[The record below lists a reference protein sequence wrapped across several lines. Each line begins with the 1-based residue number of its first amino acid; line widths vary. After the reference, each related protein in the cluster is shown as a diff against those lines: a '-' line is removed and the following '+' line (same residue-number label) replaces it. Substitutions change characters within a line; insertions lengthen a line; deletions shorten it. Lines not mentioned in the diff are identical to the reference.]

1 MITTDVLISLVI
13 GAGPAG
19 LSAALA
25 AAQGG
30 AAVLLADLSP
40 GPGGQIWRGATAADG
55 GEASELLR
63 RGSEAQPNI
72 TALYGAQAALT
83 ERGTAR
89 AADVVQFSTPQGPR
103 RVLAHKIILASG
115 ATERFLPFPGWTLP
129 GVVGAGGLQA
139 MVKSGL
145 DVRGARVLVAGSGP
159 LLLAV
164 AAGLRAAGAEVRRR
178 GRAGQPARSFWASR
192 LARPAQRQAG
202 RGRQAALGAAR
213 RAVLARD
220 LSAAGRA
227 ATSRLERVTLGGL
240 ARRTLACDWLA
251 AGFGLVP
258 DTRLAALFGCE
269 LSGGAVRVGAW
280 QHTSSAGH
288 LRRRRTHRHR
298 RGGQGPSGRLRGR
311 LRRHRADRAAA
322 RSSAADGALPA
333 AFRPAWRGS
342 FALRPAPANTAR
354 SRHPVC
360 RCEDVPH
367 AALQALPVLDRSQA
381 PDPLRHGH
389 LSGAGVRPRRRNP
402 LRLDVYGRPAT
413 AFAAFLSPTS

>member
-1 MITTDVLISLVI
+1 MITLTTDLLVI

-40 GPGGQIWRGATAADG
+40 GPGGQIWRGATADDG
-55 GEASELLR
+55 GEQGALLR
-63 RGSEAQPNI
+63 DVQRQPNI
-72 TALYGAQAALT
+72 TALYGAQVALT
-83 ERGTAR
+83 ERGPQGSR
-89 AADVVQFSTPQGPR
+89 VVQFSTQQGPR

-164 AAGLRAAGAEVRRR
+164 AAGLRAAGAEVV
-178 GRAGQPARSFWASR
+178 GVAEQASPTQLLGFG
-192 LARPAQRQAG
+192 LAAQRSGKVGEAAKLLWAL
-202 RGRQAALGAAR
+202 RGVPYWPATYPL
-213 RAVLARD
+213 RASGD
-220 LSAAGRA
+220 E
-227 ATSRLERVTLGGL
+227 RLERVELGGL
-240 ARRTLACDWLA
+240 TRRTLECDWLA

-280 QHTSSAGH
+280 QNTSQPGVYAAGE
-288 LRRRRTHRHR
+288 LTGI
-298 RGGQGPSGRLRGR
+298 GGVDKARLEGFLAGCAATGQFERLRDLPQQMERSRRFQASLGR
-311 LRRHRADRAAA
+311 H
-322 RSSAADGALPA
+322 
-333 AFRPAWRGS
+333 
-342 FALRPAPANTAR
+342 FALRPALRTLPAADTLI
-354 SRHPVC
+354 C

-367 AALQALPVLDRSQA
+367 AALQSCTSWTEAKLQTRCGMGTCQGRVCGPAAETLY
-381 PDPLRHGH
+381 GWTFT
-389 LSGAGVRPRRRNP
+389 GVRPP
-402 LRLDVYGRPAT
+402 LLPLPLADLLGE
-413 AFAAFLSPTS
+413 